1 MGEKDEFGLWHVGT
15 LVVDKVYNIIHNK
28 LINLKF
34 FIGMLH
40 NNIYLGTR
48 VSAQMAREM
57 ESTF

>member
-1 MGEKDEFGLWHVGT
+1 MGEKDGFGLWHVGT
-15 LVVDKVYNIIHNK
+15 LVVDKVYNIIHNI

-34 FIGMLH
+34 FIVMLH
-40 NNIYLGTR
+40 NNYLGTR